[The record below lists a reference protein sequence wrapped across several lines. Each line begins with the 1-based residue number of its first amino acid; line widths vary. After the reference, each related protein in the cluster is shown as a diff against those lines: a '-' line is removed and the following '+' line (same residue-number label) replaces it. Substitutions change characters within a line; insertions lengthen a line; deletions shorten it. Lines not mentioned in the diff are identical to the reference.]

1 MTEWP
6 KNPEIR
12 LIGGTLEPVGP
23 MNVFNEKLAVADA
36 VNRAINV
43 KTEYDED
50 HLTPPAVKAAVPA
63 VVAPTGTPAG
73 AGKPVPYEAARYMVD
88 VMLPS
93 PSYVRRRR

>member
-36 VNRAINV
+36 VNRAIDT
-43 KTEYDED
+43 KTEYDAD
-50 HLTPPAVKAAVPA
+50 HPPVAVVKADVPA
-63 VVAPTGTPAG
+63 IVPTGQPAG
-73 AGKPVPYEAARYMVD
+73 VGHAVPYEAAKYMMD
-88 VMLPS
+88 VAGTSDRTM
-93 PSYVRRRR
+93 RRRR

>member
-50 HLTPPAVKAAVPA
+50 HPPVVETAAAVPA
-63 VVAPTGTPAG
+63 IVPTGQPAG
-73 AGKPVPYEAARYMVD
+73 VGHAIPYEASKYMVEITK
-88 VMLPS
+88 PS
-93 PSYVRRRR
+93 PEYVRRRR